1 MKQKIL
7 FLVVTAVVSCTSVS
21 AQTYTETFSS
31 NSLEWTE
38 CGYKNDRGNAI
49 IDKGVLTINS
59 LQNVEYDLKNKSY
72 SIEKTTFESHCYAPI
87 DVTKSF
93 SIISDVTVKHKDEIG
108 IVFNFRDFGN
118 YYAFA
123 MTDDY
128 VKFLRYENG
137 VCVGSITQGI
147 RWKKKL
153 KQSQTW
159 ELRSNGSVLEFIVND
174 EPIMKI
180 RYMPLSYN
188 GFGYYTVGKCSLI
201 VDQVVFK
208 QGH

>member
-1 MKQKIL
+1 MKKKIL
-7 FLVVTAVVSCTSVS
+7 FLAAFAIAINANMS

-38 CGYKNDRGNAI
+38 CGYKNDRGNAV
-49 IDKGVLTINS
+49 IDKGVLTIS
-59 LQNVEYDLKNKSY
+59 SCQDAEFDFKNKTLN
-72 SIEKTTFESHCYAPI
+72 IEKTTFESHCYAPI

-93 SIISDVTVKHKDEIG
+93 SITSDVTVKHKDEVG
-108 IVFNFRDFGN
+108 IIFNFRDFGN

-123 MTDDY
+123 MTDEY
-128 VKFLRYENG
+128 VEFIRYENG
-137 VCVGSITQGI
+137 IRVGSITQGI

-159 ELRSNGSVLEFIVND
+159 ELKSNGSVLEFVVND
-174 EPIMKI
+174 EPIMKV

-188 GFGYYTVGKCSLI
+188 GFGFYTIGKCSLI